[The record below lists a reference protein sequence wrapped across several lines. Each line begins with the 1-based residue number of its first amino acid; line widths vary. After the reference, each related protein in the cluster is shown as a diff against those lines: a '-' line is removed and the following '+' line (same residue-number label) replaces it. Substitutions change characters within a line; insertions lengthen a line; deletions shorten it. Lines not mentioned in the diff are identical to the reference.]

1 MKQISVVSEDKPGVV
16 ALISE
21 VLANHQININSL
33 DAETFGQ
40 WAVTLVT
47 VDKYDEALRA
57 LRSETTYRI
66 LTEDVILVRIEDR
79 PGALAKLARL
89 FRDRGINIRSMRIIQ
104 RGANDSAVAI
114 STDKTKEALELVKDI
129 LIS

>member
-16 ALISE
+16 AQISE
-21 VLANHQININSL
+21 VLAHHHININSL

-47 VDKYDEALRA
+47 VDKYDEAVRA
-57 LRSETTYRI
+57 LRSETNFRI

-89 FRDRGINIRSMRIIQ
+89 FRDQGINIRSMRIIQ
-104 RGANDSAVAI
+104 RGVNDSAVAI

>member
-16 ALISE
+16 AEISE
-21 VLANHQININSL
+21 VLGNHQININSL

-40 WAVTLVT
+40 WAVTLIT
-47 VDKYDEALRA
+47 VDKYDEAVRA
-57 LRSETTYRI
+57 LRSETSFRV
-66 LTEDVILVRIEDR
+66 LTEEVILVRIEDR
-79 PGALAKLARL
+79 PGALAKLARR
-89 FRDRGINIRSMRIIQ
+89 FRDHGINIRSMRIIQ

-114 STDKTKEALELVKDI
+114 STDRTEEALELVKDI

>member
-16 ALISE
+16 AQISE
-21 VLANHQININSL
+21 VLAHHQININSL

-47 VDKYDEALRA
+47 VDKYDEAVRA
-57 LRSETTYRI
+57 LRSETNFRI

-89 FRDRGINIRSMRIIQ
+89 FRDQGINIRSMRIIQ
-104 RGANDSAVAI
+104 RGVNDSAVAI